1 LGLIVKKFGG
11 TSVGSTERIRAVAAK
26 VVESRRAGDD
36 VIVVVSAMAGE
47 TNRLVSLARDISKN
61 PIGREYDVLVAT
73 GEQVSIALLS
83 LAIKELGVEAESFL
97 AHQVRI
103 MTSGTHGKARI
114 ESIAAPILR
123 AALEK
128 GKVCVVAGFQGM
140 DADGSI
146 TTLGRGG
153 SDTTAVALA
162 AAMEADVCEIYT
174 DVDGIYTTD
183 PNIVR
188 DAQKIDRV
196 SYEEMLELASL
207 GAKVLQTRSVEFAL
221 NYQVPVHVRSSF
233 SSQEGSW
240 VVPEEETMEKVA
252 VRAVTCDRNQVRVT
266 VVGLPDE
273 PGVAVRLFK
282 PLSASDIVVDM
293 IIQNASREAGRTDMT
308 FTVTN
313 EDLACATK
321 IVQDLLPEVGGQGFA
336 TDPAIAKVSVVG
348 VGMRSHS
355 GVATEAFAAMSEAGV
370 NIKMISTSEIKI
382 SMVVDERY
390 SELAVR
396 ALHDCFNLGS
406 AAPSTD

>member
-1 LGLIVKKFGG
+1 MSLVVKKFGG
-11 TSVGSTERIRAVAAK
+11 TSVGSVDRIKRVAQR
-26 VVESRRAGDD
+26 VVESRKAGDD

-47 TNRLVSLARDISKN
+47 TNRLVSMAKEISTD
-61 PIGREYDVLVAT
+61 PIGREYDVLVAS

-83 LAIKELGVEAESFL
+83 LAIQETGYEAESFL

-103 MTSGTHGKARI
+103 LTSGTHGKARI

-123 AALEK
+123 KALGE
-128 GKVCVVAGFQGM
+128 GKICVVAGFQGM

-162 AAMEADVCEIYT
+162 AALEADACEIYT

-188 DAQKIDRV
+188 DAQKIERV

-221 NYQVPVHVRSSF
+221 KYNVPVHVRSSF
-233 SSQEGSW
+233 SPVEGSW

-266 VVGLPDE
+266 VIGLPDE

-282 PLSASDIVVDM
+282 PLSANDIVVDM

-308 FTVTN
+308 FTVTT
-313 EDLACATK
+313 EDLAKATQ
-321 IVQDLLPEVGGQGFA
+321 IVEELLPEVGGLGFA
-336 TDPAIAKVSVVG
+336 TDPEIAKVSVVG

-382 SMVVDERY
+382 SMVVEERY
-390 SELAVR
+390 TELAVR
-396 ALHDCFNLGS
+396 ALHDCFKLGS
-406 AAPSTD
+406 A